1 MIRERS
7 RLLKILC
14 CGLLSCGL
22 PAIGAGLF
30 AQEAVAEEAAA
41 ADAGDTLKTLTG
53 LDSENLGVPLRALAL
68 VTVCGVVPSIVLL
81 TP

>member
-30 AQEAVAEEAAA
+30 AEEAVAEEAEPQARVILSRLLPGSIA
-41 ADAGDTLKTLTG
+41 KI
-53 LDSENLGVPLRALAL
+53 SVF
-68 VTVCGVVPSIVLL
+68 PSGPWRWSRFSVSF
-81 TP
+81 PRSFC